1 MTGATPPTPD
11 DLSARERALWQAAT
25 SYDRAHMER
34 TFAPDFIEFGRN
46 GTFYTREVMLAAP
59 NAATNVTAI
68 LHDVAVRF
76 VQGDV
81 ALVTYVSEVRY
92 PRGTEWANRSSV
104 WDRSGGIWQVRFH
117 QGTPCEA
124 RA

>member
-1 MTGATPPTPD
+1 MTSTLPT
-11 DLSARERALWQAAT
+11 LERALWQAAT

-46 GTFYTREVMLAAP
+46 GSFYTRAEMLAAP
-59 NAATNVTAI
+59 NAANKVEAI
-68 LHDVAVRF
+68 LHDLTVRPLS
-76 VQGDV
+76 DSI

-92 PRGTEWANRSSV
+92 PAGTEWSNRSTI
-104 WDRSGGIWQVRFH
+104 WDNASGAWQVRFH

-124 RA
+124 RP

>member
-1 MTGATPPTPD
+1 MTPASLPT
-11 DLSARERALWQAAT
+11 LENALWQAAT
-25 SYDRAHMER
+25 TYDRATMER

-59 NAATNVTAI
+59 NAAQDVRAV
-68 LHDVAVRF
+68 LHDIVVRPLS
-76 VQGDV
+76 DTI

-92 PRGTEWANRSSV
+92 PSGTEWSNRSSI
-104 WDRSGGIWQVRFH
+104 WDASNGDWQVRFH

-124 RA
+124 RT